1 MGRDLLL
8 SLALHVGIVA
18 LTLLASPFEING
30 HLDDREVIA
39 VNVIFEEPPGGIEV
53 KPEPPPPEPVK
64 VVTPKTVEEE
74 PAEIPIIEP
83 VTNDEEVIIDEE
95 PEPEETET
103 EEEPP
108 PPDHSIVQGPTEET
122 TPVNE
127 TAADDGQTPAHSTLS
142 GEDGVFY
149 GATINN
155 ANFDYPYWF
164 TQTFNKILRNWRN
177 PVASDGVIVCAVYF
191 EVIKS
196 GRVIVKNIKISSG
209 IKPFDDAC
217 LAAVDRADPFP
228 PLPRQFADEIIGI
241 TLPFK
246 YDPSR

>member
-8 SLALHVGIVA
+8 SLILHGGIVV
-18 LTLLASPFEING
+18 LTLLSSPFEIQSQ
-30 HLDDREVIA
+30 LDNREVIS
-39 VNVIFEEPPGGIEV
+39 VNVLFEEPSGVVEV
-53 KPEPPPPEPVK
+53 EPETPPEPVK

-74 PAEIPIIEP
+74 PAEIPISDP
-83 VTNDEEVIIDEE
+83 VTNDEEVVIDEE
-95 PEPEETET
+95 PEPEKT

-108 PPDHSIVQGPTEET
+108 PPDQTVVQQPEET
-122 TPVNE
+122 STSE
-127 TAADDGQTPAHSTLS
+127 TAADDGQAEIHSTVT
-142 GEDGVFY
+142 GEGAVFA
-149 GATINN
+149 GATISN
-155 ANFDYPYWF
+155 ASFDYPYWF
-164 TQTFNKILRNWRN
+164 TQAFNKILRNWRN

-196 GRVIVKNIKISSG
+196 GRVIAKRIETSSG
-209 IKPFDDAC
+209 IGPFDEAC

-246 YDPSR
+246 YDPGR